1 MPPIRCL
8 LTVPHIQIKRTYHL
22 EEGFVVA
29 LKHAIA
35 TCPVLGSQV
44 QLSCSKFQVMD
55 PLFNELVDL
64 ATEDSIPDMSK
75 IVLMAQQESS
85 GNEAP
90 SCSSSQGTLQAVVET
105 GEQDTPSMV
114 IEPVERPLGSG
125 DNDGIN
131 FKLPSLGAL
140 HEKVISSPLLTPS
153 TFRQIIDILHNEMA
167 KHTLYPTRCFYSKV
181 TTLLLDK
188 YPQLKDVIGSGHD
201 SWKVA
206 LRNKYKNLR
215 RKLDDHEDVLASRQK
230 FGAQKKTG
238 GTTELQR
245 KKAGKMSVSITD
257 LTAEDD
263 DSIAKHED
271 RLVVETKKL
280 LPDEQLV
287 EKLMALTAG
296 KRLPDVATK
305 TIRDVKKNYPYM
317 MDFQRFCN
325 DFTRLTDIKP
335 VGKVSTAIDKLTQL
349 AVMKKIRC
357 SENTR
362 QMLERARQM
371 DPKRMRTRHIMAL
384 VALKIV
390 CENVKE
396 RSACSILFV
405 QETDDMPATPCVSYN
420 GAVLEDAEFFWLMVD
435 QTKCFQ
441 VTNAEEGLVAIMCA
455 NWLFNVQ
462 YACKAFNTLVVLE
475 RFFFELEKTT
485 PRSVVAKFLNIV
497 VKST

>member
-22 EEGFVVA
+22 EEGSVVA

-90 SCSSSQGTLQAVVET
+90 SCSSSQVNFL
-105 GEQDTPSMV
+105 SFSFLF
-114 IEPVERPLGSG
+114 PLGSG

-201 SWKVA
+201 SWEVA

-245 KKAGKMSVSITD
+245 KKAGKLSVSITD

-263 DSIAKHED
+263 DSIANMKID
-271 RLVVETKKL
+271 LFWK
-280 LPDEQLV
+280 P
-287 EKLMALTAG
+287 
-296 KRLPDVATK
+296 
-305 TIRDVKKNYPYM
+305 KNY
-317 MDFQRFCN
+317 C
-325 DFTRLTDIKP
+325 
-335 VGKVSTAIDKLTQL
+335 
-349 AVMKKIRC
+349 
-357 SENTR
+357 
-362 QMLERARQM
+362 
-371 DPKRMRTRHIMAL
+371 RMS
-384 VALKIV
+384 
-390 CENVKE
+390 N
-396 RSACSILFV
+396 S
-405 QETDDMPATPCVSYN
+405 
-420 GAVLEDAEFFWLMVD
+420 W
-435 QTKCFQ
+435 
-441 VTNAEEGLVAIMCA
+441 
-455 NWLFNVQ
+455 
-462 YACKAFNTLVVLE
+462 
-475 RFFFELEKTT
+475 
-485 PRSVVAKFLNIV
+485 
-497 VKST
+497 KS

>member
-22 EEGFVVA
+22 EEGSVVA

-75 IVLMAQQESS
+75 IILMAQQESS

-167 KHTLYPTRCFYSKV
+167 KYTLYPTRCFYSKV

-215 RKLDDHEDVLASRQK
+215 RKLDDHEDVL
-230 FGAQKKTG
+230 
-238 GTTELQR
+238 
-245 KKAGKMSVSITD
+245 SVSITD

-271 RLVVETKKL
+271 RLVLETKKL

-349 AVMKKIRC
+349 AVMKKI
-357 SENTR
+357 
-362 QMLERARQM
+362 
-371 DPKRMRTRHIMAL
+371 HIMAL

-390 CENVKE
+390 CESVKE

-475 RFFFELEKTT
+475 RFCLELEKTT

>member
-22 EEGFVVA
+22 EEGSVVA

-105 GEQDTPSMV
+105 G
-114 IEPVERPLGSG
+114 

-153 TFRQIIDILHNEMA
+153 TFRQIIDILHDEMA
-167 KHTLYPTRCFYSKV
+167 KYTLYPTRCFYSKV

-238 GTTELQR
+238 GTTELQ
-245 KKAGKMSVSITD
+245 K
-257 LTAEDD
+257 
-263 DSIAKHED
+263 
-271 RLVVETKKL
+271 
-280 LPDEQLV
+280 
-287 EKLMALTAG
+287 EK
-296 KRLPDVATK
+296 
-305 TIRDVKKNYPYM
+305 
-317 MDFQRFCN
+317 
-325 DFTRLTDIKP
+325 
-335 VGKVSTAIDKLTQL
+335 SW
-349 AVMKKIRC
+349 
-357 SENTR
+357 EN
-362 QMLERARQM
+362 E
-371 DPKRMRTRHIMAL
+371 
-384 VALKIV
+384 
-390 CENVKE
+390 CEHH
-396 RSACSILFV
+396 RSNS
-405 QETDDMPATPCVSYN
+405 
-420 GAVLEDAEFFWLMVD
+420 
-435 QTKCFQ
+435 
-441 VTNAEEGLVAIMCA
+441 
-455 NWLFNVQ
+455 
-462 YACKAFNTLVVLE
+462 
-475 RFFFELEKTT
+475 R
-485 PRSVVAKFLNIV
+485 R
-497 VKST
+497 

>member
-1 MPPIRCL
+1 
-8 LTVPHIQIKRTYHL
+8 
-22 EEGFVVA
+22 
-29 LKHAIA
+29 
-35 TCPVLGSQV
+35 
-44 QLSCSKFQVMD
+44 MD

-167 KHTLYPTRCFYSKV
+167 KYTLYPTRCFYSKV

-206 LRNKYKNLR
+206 LCNKYKNLR
-215 RKLDDHEDVLASRQK
+215 RKLDDHEDVL
-230 FGAQKKTG
+230 
-238 GTTELQR
+238 
-245 KKAGKMSVSITD
+245 SVSMTD

-271 RLVVETKKL
+271 RLVLETKKL

-475 RFFFELEKTT
+475 RFFLELEKTT
-485 PRSVVAKFLNIV
+485 PRSVVVKFLNIV

>member
-22 EEGFVVA
+22 EEGSVVA

-90 SCSSSQGTLQAVVET
+90 SCSSSQVNFLSFTLLF
-105 GEQDTPSMV
+105 
-114 IEPVERPLGSG
+114 PLGSG

-167 KHTLYPTRCFYSKV
+167 KYTLYPTRCFYSKV

-271 RLVVETKKL
+271 RLVLETKL

-317 MDFQRFCN
+317 MDFQRESGRQKRVVWLR
-325 DFTRLTDIKP
+325 D
-335 VGKVSTAIDKLTQL
+335 A
-349 AVMKKIRC
+349 AAKIPAF
-357 SENTR
+357 ENWR
-362 QMLERARQM
+362 
-371 DPKRMRTRHIMAL
+371 PKRHG
-384 VALKIV
+384 
-390 CENVKE
+390 
-396 RSACSILFV
+396 
-405 QETDDMPATPCVSYN
+405 N
-420 GAVLEDAEFFWLMVD
+420 GARTLPYIREAARMRREEDLQNVREREAAR
-435 QTKCFQ
+435 KCAYRQ
-441 VTNAEEGLVAIMCA
+441 PYSDAVRAHEASAKRIRRAQPQGAD
-455 NWLFNVQ
+455 
-462 YACKAFNTLVVLE
+462 E
-475 RFFFELEKTT
+475 RFKRDFLDVTFGHSC
-485 PRSVVAKFLNIV
+485 SVCDRLWFSSSL
-497 VKST
+497 